1 MLMYIGVFIIVIGL
15 LFKWFPPRKINSI
28 YGYRT
33 NRSMKNKK
41 TWNYAQL
48 IGANSMM
55 LTGVLLGAIGVIFYF
70 TKINNTVMELIIF
83 LSGFIVMLI
92 LDEYKL
98 KKFDK

>member
-1 MLMYIGVFIIVIGL
+1 MLMYIGIFIIVIGL
-15 LFKWFPPRKINSI
+15 LFKWFPPKKINGI

-33 NRSMKNKK
+33 NKSMKNQK
-41 TWNYAQL
+41 TWDYAQL

-70 TKINNTVMELIIF
+70 TKLSNNVIELIIF
-83 LSGFIVMLI
+83 LSSFIVMMI

-98 KKFDK
+98 KKFDR